1 MKIPHAVWG
10 SGGIKFGRILAVAA
24 FFFAIPIAASAGE
37 SVTLAWLPSPSPN
50 AIGYKLYYGLSTGSY
65 TTTVDVGNVT
75 SNVVS
80 ALATGATYYFSAT
93 AYDATGNESP
103 HCTEI
108 SYRTPSALS
117 VTWANP
123 ADIVYG
129 TTLGPQQLNATATVA
144 GTFVYNP
151 PPGTVL
157 SAGTGQKL
165 TAIFVPDDQVTYG
178 PVTNSAQINVQRAPL
193 QVVADN
199 KSNVYGASLP
209 TLTAT
214 WTGFVNGDTVAS
226 LTTPIILGTPAT
238 LSSGVG
244 SYAITASGASSPNY
258 TISFTGS
265 ALSITPATLSV
276 TADVKTKTYG
286 AADPAL
292 TFTVSG
298 LKLTDTQGTV
308 LTGGL
313 TRTAGE
319 SVAGGPYA
327 ITPGTLAANANYT
340 ISFTGNALSITPAT
354 LSVTADVKT
363 KTYSAADPALTL
375 TVSGLQFTDTQAT
388 VLTGGLT
395 RAAGESV
402 AGSPYAITR
411 GTLAANANY
420 TISFTGN
427 ALSITAATGS
437 QLVSIALSPYSATL
451 SAGQTSQLT
460 ATGTY
465 SDGTKQNLTTTVSW
479 SSYYPTV
486 ATVNSSGLVTAMSS
500 GYAWITASWGG
511 ITGLAGVTVTQ
522 TVAPTSVSDV
532 HPVTLQIARNPEG
545 QGGVIVTLS
554 GVPGTRCGLQV
565 TTDLVHWESIFADVL
580 SEEPLI
586 FIDSNVS
593 APSIRFYRVLGF
605 RND

>member
-129 TTLGPQQLNATATVA
+129 TPLGPQQLNATATVA

-244 SYAITASGASSPNY
+244 SYAITASGAASPNY
-258 TISFTGS
+258 TIG
-265 ALSITPATLSV
+265 
-276 TADVKTKTYG
+276 
-286 AADPAL
+286 
-292 TFTVSG
+292 
-298 LKLTDTQGTV
+298 
-308 LTGGL
+308 
-313 TRTAGE
+313 
-319 SVAGGPYA
+319 
-327 ITPGTLAANANYT
+327 
-340 ISFTGNALSITPAT
+340 FTGNALSITPAT
-354 LSVTADVKT
+354 LTIAADNKTRAQNTTNPVFTA
-363 KTYSAADPALTL
+363 TYSGWANGDTVATLSSPVTFATTAIQSSPPGSYPITVTSGTNPNYTIRYVNGTL
-375 TVSGLQFTDTQAT
+375 TV
-388 VLTGGLT
+388 TG
-395 RAAGESV
+395 R
-402 AGSPYAITR
+402 
-411 GTLAANANY
+411 
-420 TISFTGN
+420 
-427 ALSITAATGS
+427 
-437 QLVSIALSPYSATL
+437 QLVSIALSPLSMAL

-479 SSYYPTV
+479 SSANTTV
-486 ATVNSSGLVTAMSS
+486 ATVKSTGLVTAKNSGSATIRASS
-500 GYAWITASWGG
+500 GGLTGSAS
-511 ITGLAGVTVTQ
+511 VTV
-522 TVAPTSVSDV
+522 VKAVGRHSLPDAS
-532 HPVTLQIARNPEG
+532 PLTLQIAPDPEG
-545 QGGVIVTLS
+545 HSGAMVTLS
-554 GVPGTRCGLQV
+554 GTAGTRCELQV
-565 TTDLVHWESIFADVL
+565 TTDLVHWETSLA
-580 SEEPLI
+580 
-586 FIDSNVS
+586 
-593 APSIRFYRVLGF
+593 RVLG
-605 RND
+605 RHPYLV